1 MMTREVI
8 VDGSIFLEIV
18 DEQDENR
25 GPDSDRNRKPD
36 PRVVD
41 MVPDAYEQD

>member
-1 MMTREVI
+1 MMTREVV

-18 DEQDENR
+18 DEQEEQR
-25 GPDSDRNRKPD
+25 SSDSERNRKPS